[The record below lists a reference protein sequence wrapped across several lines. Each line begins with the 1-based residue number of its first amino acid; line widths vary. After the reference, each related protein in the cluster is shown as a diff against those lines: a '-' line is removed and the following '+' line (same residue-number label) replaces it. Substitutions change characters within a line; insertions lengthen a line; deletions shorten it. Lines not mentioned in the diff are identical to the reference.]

1 MYESLI
7 LKGAILSAVSI
18 AIGGLIIAAMIMG
31 YECEYINIILPLV
44 AVFIVLG
51 IAVMMYGTSMFE
63 KEPAE

>member
-1 MYESLI
+1 MYESII

-18 AIGGLIIAAMIMG
+18 GIGGLIIAAMIMG
-31 YECEYINIILPLV
+31 YEFEYINIILPII

-51 IAVMMYGTSMFE
+51 IAVMMYGTSMVE